1 MKTCF
6 NICAPLML
14 HFSDSKKLQQYTNL
28 RRSSYTVLVIFVL
41 FQPNVN
47 FLKKILVQTP
57 NIKFH

>member
-1 MKTCF
+1 
-6 NICAPLML
+6 ML